1 MIMQLSSHDHA
12 YLLSLLREARAPIPA
27 GWHPWWLEGGSQPV
41 GVMSPDRLQWLMQ
54 SLPGD
59 APMKQDGPR
68 WVWMAKHLSPSR
80 RGDVLQAVA
89 QQLHRQGAVVGWRD
103 EAYSS
108 WSPQEADW
116 PYQEPE
122 LFRLE
127 RAAFRFFGLR
137 SHASHVHGL
146 TADGRMWC
154 GRRALSK
161 ATDPGLLDNLAA
173 GGLPADEEPHSCA
186 VREILE
192 EAGLSRTLSEVVACP
207 TVITT
212 ERAEPEGW
220 HSETLFV
227 YTTSVSDTEIP
238 INQDGEVSEFLCLE
252 TSEVLSRMR
261 AGEFTRDAACA
272 IAVYLL
278 GQEAHVNQRPPVSPP
293 APAPS
298 R

>member
-1 MIMQLSSHDHA
+1 
-12 YLLSLLREARAPIPA
+12 
-27 GWHPWWLEGGSQPV
+27 
-41 GVMSPDRLQWLMQ
+41 
-54 SLPGD
+54 
-59 APMKQDGPR
+59 MKQDGPR

-192 EAGLSRTLSEVVACP
+192 EAGLSRTLSKVVACP

-227 YTTSVSDTEIP
+227 YTTSVSDTETP